1 MASVWPTTESKSSK
15 AGEIKQS
22 TTPSTTGAI
31 TQGPSHRTFVT
42 QHGPSAASSVVVQDA
57 SSTTSF
63 LRSPQAP
70 LRSTTPV
77 LGKPSLKRS
86 QTQSAWRT
94 TTTRNARSTSI
105 PPETGGEGIS
115 AQELASSLSA
125 DGEPGFPEAK
135 ASFTATARSQS
146 SAGASAA
153 DVLRGVIDELGELL
167 AAIQEDDASEGS
179 ESCDGS
185 DEDDAMSTANA
196 ECD

>member
-15 AGEIKQS
+15 AGETKQS
-22 TTPSTTGAI
+22 TTPLTTGDT

-63 LRSPQAP
+63 QRSLQELP
-70 LRSTTPV
+70 RSTTPA

-86 QTQSAWRT
+86 QTRSEWLP
-94 TTTRNARSTSI
+94 TRIARSTKDLRG
-105 PPETGGEGIS
+105 TGGEGIS
-115 AQELASSLSA
+115 ARAAPSGCSATGDWASSRNDSEDQKSVA
-125 DGEPGFPEAK
+125 V
-135 ASFTATARSQS
+135 
-146 SAGASAA
+146 SAA
-153 DVLRGVIDELGELL
+153 DVLRDAIANLGELL